1 MSLIHQNFTF
11 VIFWLRNQRSNNI
24 LKDLSRT
31 QVTMHK
37 CCAYRNEATW
47 RRFWR
52 KRKSTVGGFATVQF
66 FPCTWKI
73 YSVGMDQF
81 INCEFCIL
89 KIRPIVSFCSDSTHV
104 FISSAST
111 HLTILNQ
118 GCRSFYFPLL
128 IKLTFLVSEGLLC

>member
-1 MSLIHQNFTF
+1 MKIPYFLVTEPTFKQYFEGLI
-11 VIFWLRNQRSNNI
+11 S
-24 LKDLSRT
+24 DSSYC
-31 QVTMHK
+31 MHK
-37 CCAYRNEATW
+37 GCAYRNEATW

-52 KRKSTVGGFATVQF
+52 KRKSTVGGFATVRF
-66 FPCTWKI
+66 FPYTWKI
-73 YSVGMDQF
+73 SSVGMDQF